1 MAFDPNKP
9 ANDGYLADAPQELRT
24 NFTGLKNDQIVNA
37 GSLRGLVPGNASGN
51 IPINNG
57 TLNTNLNAEK
67 LGGQPASYFAPATH
81 THATAT
87 SSSNGFMSNTDKAK
101 LDTIA
106 TGAEV
111 NQNAFSN
118 ILVGGTTIQA
128 DSKTDTLEIM
138 PGANIAVTPDATND
152 RITIALT
159 GKVPSAANADYATA
173 AGDANTVDGKHASDF
188 VSQFSISAND
198 NTVNYVKIAELTTNI
213 GSGENGLVLYVNGIA
228 NFGDN
233 MPGMDIVQVSTRG
246 SVSLKVYKVIPSIRE
261 GIQYGYVN
269 NATTR
274 KTEIW
279 IKRDAYNYGV
289 NIIVAQSRDATVG
302 ILTTQSTEPSGI
314 TYVPREYFIYAS
326 DVVTTP
332 TANKILKLDSNAKL
346 PASITG
352 DAATVGGKAPGTGAN
367 QVLVLDGS
375 GKVPQGN
382 LPSIPSANLPIASTS
397 ALGAIKVGA
406 NLSIDDNGV
415 LSALSTAFDAAHSF
429 ATNGYQ
435 KFSNGLIIQWGK
447 TTAAG
452 TITITWPIAYP
463 NACLAAVISPAVEN
477 GYNDNTAIFNL
488 TKTGAT
494 ATDAPNPCCWLSLG
508 Y

>member
-67 LGGQPASYFAPATH
+67 LGGQPASFFAPATH
-81 THATAT
+81 THTTAT

-152 RITIALT
+152 RITIAVT
-159 GKVPSAANADYATA
+159 GKVPSAANADYSNYATA

-188 VSQFSISAND
+188 VSQFSISKND
-198 NTVNYVKIAELTTNI
+198 NTVNYVKIAELTTDI
-213 GSGENGLVLYVNGIA
+213 GSSENGLVLYVNGIA
-228 NFGDN
+228 DFGDN
-233 MPGMDIVQVSTRG
+233 TPGMDIVQVSTRD

-261 GIQYGYVN
+261 KIQYGYVN

-332 TANKILKLDSNAKL
+332 TANKILKLNSNAKL

-352 DAATVGGKAPGTGAN
+352 DAATVGGKTPGTGAN
-367 QVLVLDGS
+367 NVLVLDAS
-375 GKVPQGN
+375 GKVP
-382 LPSIPSANLPIASTS
+382 PANLPIASGST
-397 ALGAIKVGA
+397 LGAIKVGA
-406 NLSIDDNGV
+406 NLSIDGNGV
-415 LSALSTAFDAAHSF
+415 LSALSTAFDAGKSF
-429 ATNGYQ
+429 AANGYQ
-435 KFSNGLIIQWGK
+435 KLSNGLIIQWGIENSTSSGSK
-447 TTAAG
+447 TVTF
-452 TITITWPIAYP
+452 PIAFTSGAYGVVAG
-463 NACLAAVISPAVEN
+463 NINGSTLSNGAILIKSHTSTGFTLHKWDAVPIF
-477 GYNDNTAIFNL
+477 YIAI
-488 TKTGAT
+488 GV
-494 ATDAPNPCCWLSLG
+494 
-508 Y
+508 